1 MILAE
6 SEWRARQLAHE
17 ARVDALVG
25 PHLSRRRDGVAHP
38 VHDFLFTYYSFK
50 PAQLRRWH
58 PGLGVVLAGSP
69 PHASWSGY
77 VAGPSGVAVG
87 AAVTSRRA
95 ATVDWVRALLA
106 ATASRSAHTGCF
118 GLHEWAMVY
127 RTKPGDVRHEAY
139 PLRLGHPGTDEVVEA
154 HQIRCS
160 HFDAFRFFT
169 PSARPLN
176 ALTPSRAT
184 QPAMEQ
190 PGCLHAGMDLY
201 KWAYKLTPLLPSEL
215 VVDAF
220 ELAGE
225 IRELDMRASPY
236 DLSGLGYE
244 PIRIETTEGKRE
256 YVERQRAFAARGADV
271 RARLLAECERVAV
284 TPAASTSLATDP

>member
-6 SEWRARQLAHE
+6 SQWRARLLAHE

-25 PHLSRRRDGVAHP
+25 AHLSRRREGVAHP

-87 AAVTSRRA
+87 TDVIERRA
-95 ATVDWVRALLA
+95 ATLEWVRGLLA
-106 ATASRSAHTGCF
+106 ATASRPAHTGCF

-127 RTKPGDVRHEAY
+127 RTRPGDVRHETY
-139 PLRLGHPGTDEVVEA
+139 PLRLGHSGTDEVVEA

-176 ALTPSRAT
+176 TLTPTREL
-184 QPAMEQ
+184 QPSMEQ

-201 KWAYKLTPLLPSEL
+201 KWAYKLTPLVPSEL

-236 DLSGLGYE
+236 DLSDLGYA
-244 PIRIETTEGKRE
+244 PVRIETTEGKRE

-271 RARLLAECERVAV
+271 RARLLAECERLLDPDGVSA
-284 TPAASTSLATDP
+284 LAPG